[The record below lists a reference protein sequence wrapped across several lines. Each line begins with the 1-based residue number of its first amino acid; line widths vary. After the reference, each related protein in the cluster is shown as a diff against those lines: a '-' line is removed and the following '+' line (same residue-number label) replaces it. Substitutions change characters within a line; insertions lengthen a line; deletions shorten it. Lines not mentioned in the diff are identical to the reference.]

1 MQPDN
6 LPIST
11 ILTRVRESRQ
21 QFDAILARFNDD
33 QMTVTHDPDGWS
45 LQDVMAHITFWESYA
60 LTRLQQATHGRTP
73 ELYGDVSED
82 QINAINQG
90 ALDAGR
96 AKSLDQI
103 KEEFAR
109 IHRDLLDAIRA
120 IPTDEDDPWWDLWP
134 EPHVPKRLIMY
145 NTWDHYAE
153 HLETVRTWLGPES
166 QP

>member
-6 LPIST
+6 LTIQT
-11 ILTRVRESRQ
+11 ILTRVRESRR
-21 QFDAILARFNDD
+21 QFETILANFDDD
-33 QMTVTHDPDGWS
+33 QMTVAHDPDGWS
-45 LQDVMAHITFWESYA
+45 LKDVLAHITFWESYA

-96 AKSLDQI
+96 AKSLDLV
-103 KEEFAR
+103 KDEFAR
-109 IHRDLLDAIRA
+109 IHRDLLDAIQA
-120 IPTDEDDPWWDLWP
+120 IPADEDDPWWALWP
-134 EPHVPKRLIMY
+134 EPHVPKRLIAY

-153 HLETVRTWLGPES
+153 HLDTVRAWKDS
-166 QP
+166 

>member
-6 LPIST
+6 LDLHT

-21 QFDAILARFNDD
+21 QFDAILAGFTDE

-45 LQDVMAHITFWESYA
+45 LKDVMAHITFWESYA

-73 ELYGDVSED
+73 ELYGALDESQVND
-82 QINAINQG
+82 INQG

-96 AKSLDQI
+96 AKPLDQV
-103 KEEFAR
+103 KDEFAR
-109 IHRDLLDAIRA
+109 FHRDLLDAIQA
-120 IPTDEDDPWWDLWP
+120 VPADEDDPWWALWP
-134 EPHVPKRLIMY
+134 EPHVPKRLIVY

-153 HLETVRTWLGPES
+153 HLAEIRKWYAL
-166 QP
+166 